1 MHLHG
6 HETFDKIKD
15 EILGTLW
22 EDTRKNRKENVVWF
36 GMTLHSFIIKSIYT
50 WILTTLLTQTGKE

>member
-1 MHLHG
+1 VHLHG

-22 EDTRKNRKENVVWF
+22 EDTRKIKKKMLF
-36 GMTLHSFIIKSIYT
+36 GL
-50 WILTTLLTQTGKE
+50 E

>member
-50 WILTTLLTQTGKE
+50 